1 MNWNETYKLLS
12 NPFPPSVI
20 KWRAGATTKDKS
32 KAMALAYAEPRVY
45 EDRLNE
51 IVGRDWSVTF
61 RPWESD
67 KIICDLTILGVTR
80 SSTGESGEDSFSQGT
95 TAEAQAF
102 KRACSKFG
110 LGRYLYDLPIHWMP
124 YDSQK
129 RQLLSTPPLPKFL
142 EGERLDNFKARAMHI
157 ELGKL
162 LFIASN
168 EHCSLAS
175 EVAGREITTF
185 TQLTI
190 SEASAIW
197 KHIKALNE
205 ERKTTKQ
212 AA

>member
-1 MNWNETYKLLS
+1 MNWTETHKLLS

-20 KWRAGATTKDKS
+20 KWRAGATTKDKT
-32 KAMALAYAEPRVY
+32 KAMALVYAEPRVY

-51 IVGRDWSVTF
+51 IVGKDWAVTF

-80 SSTGESGEDSFSQGT
+80 SSTGESSEDSFSKGT

-110 LGRYLYDLPIHWMP
+110 LGRYLYNLPAHWMP

-129 RQLLSTPPLPKFL
+129 KQLLSTPQLPKFSK
-142 EGERLDNFKARAMHI
+142 GEKLDNLKARAMHV

-162 LFIASN
+162 LFIAPN

-175 EVAGREITTF
+175 EITGYEVTSF
-185 TQLTI
+185 TQLTVG
-190 SEASAIW
+190 EASTIW
-197 KHIKALNE
+197 KHVKALNE

>member
-1 MNWNETYKLLS
+1 MKLLVEIGQLLLDLG
-12 NPFPPSVI
+12 NT
-20 KWRAGATTKDKS
+20 A
-32 KAMALAYAEPRVY
+32 
-45 EDRLNE
+45 RLF
-51 IVGRDWSVTF
+51 VTLLF
-61 RPWESD
+61 WGLLVVVLVKVVR
-67 KIICDLTILGVTR
+67 TV
-80 SSTGESGEDSFSQGT
+80 FSQGT

-129 RQLLSTPPLPKFL
+129 KQLLSTPPLPKFL
-142 EGERLDNFKARAMHI
+142 EGERLDNFKARAMHV

-175 EVAGREITTF
+175 EVIDREVTSF

-205 ERKTTKQ
+205 DRKNTKQ

>member
-1 MNWNETYKLLS
+1 MNWTEIYTLLS
-12 NPFPPSVI
+12 KPFPASCI
-20 KWRAGATTKDKS
+20 KWRAGATTKDKT
-32 KAMALAYAEPRVY
+32 KAQALAYADARVY

-51 IVGRDWSVTF
+51 IIAGEWEVSF
-61 RPWESD
+61 RPWSD
-67 KIICDLTILGVTR
+67 DKVICDLTILGITR
-80 SSTGESGEDSFSQGT
+80 SSTGESSGDSFSQGT

-110 LGRYLYDLPIHWMP
+110 LGRYLYDLPTHWVS

-129 RQLLSTPPLPKFL
+129 KRLLTTPQLPKFS
-142 EGERLDNFKARAMHI
+142 EEERLDNFKARTMHI

-175 EVAGREITTF
+175 EVIGREVTSF

-190 SEASAIW
+190 GEASAIW
-197 KHIKALNE
+197 KHVKALNE
-205 ERKTTKQ
+205 DRKTTKQ